1 MSTLLA
7 SADPETLVRRTAEM
21 IAAGRVGAA
30 RPMLA
35 ALRRMLP
42 DSPRLG
48 GLSVRLALRE
58 GRVAE
63 AGQEL
68 DAAIVRAPEDCGLRK
83 QRAEWRLQADDLV
96 GAASDAA
103 EAVTVD
109 RHDVDAKALLG
120 LVLVELGRYDDAI
133 ACLNEAVIEAPDR
146 APFRVGLSQAQLRRG
161 DDAAAEATLRA
172 GIARGGASAGMHAA
186 LLLLLLRLGHHADA
200 VAAGEAARRMG
211 AVDAV
216 VFGLLGHALSSLG
229 RHDEAAEIY
238 REALKLAP
246 EDPYVRHLVAASGA
260 LPADGRAPSDYLRV
274 VFDGYAERF
283 EQHVL
288 ALGYRVPGLLRREI
302 ERLGARGA
310 VLDLGCGTGL
320 MAVALSD
327 LALGPITG
335 VDLSSRMLAAAREK
349 GLYARLEEA
358 ELTGFLD
365 RETGSWELILA
376 ADVLCYFGRLDDALA
391 SIAARLAPG
400 GHAVISLEELDTAEE
415 WRLGRL
421 GRYAHSAA
429 HVTTAAAAAGLRVA
443 RLQREALRLE
453 MDVPVPGMIVTLEH
467 AA

>member
-1 MSTLLA
+1 
-7 SADPETLVRRTAEM
+7 
-21 IAAGRVGAA
+21 
-30 RPMLA
+30 
-35 ALRRMLP
+35 
-42 DSPRLG
+42 
-48 GLSVRLALRE
+48 
-58 GRVAE
+58 
-63 AGQEL
+63 
-68 DAAIVRAPEDCGLRK
+68 
-83 QRAEWRLQADDLV
+83 
-96 GAASDAA
+96 
-103 EAVTVD
+103 
-109 RHDVDAKALLG
+109 
-120 LVLVELGRYDDAI
+120 
-133 ACLNEAVIEAPDR
+133 
-146 APFRVGLSQAQLRRG
+146 
-161 DDAAAEATLRA
+161 
-172 GIARGGASAGMHAA
+172 
-186 LLLLLLRLGHHADA
+186 
-200 VAAGEAARRMG
+200 
-211 AVDAV
+211 
-216 VFGLLGHALSSLG
+216 
-229 RHDEAAEIY
+229 
-238 REALKLAP
+238 
-246 EDPYVRHLVAASGA
+246 
-260 LPADGRAPSDYLRV
+260 
-274 VFDGYAERF
+274 
-283 EQHVL
+283 
-288 ALGYRVPGLLRREI
+288 
-302 ERLGARGA
+302 
-310 VLDLGCGTGL
+310 